1 MFDVPSIAAFCI
13 ESIDPGMASK
23 FFLKTFCYII
33 IIIIRRLGPLQCHAL
48 PDLLHP
54 TFCLPVPY
62 LDQFHGTLPS
72 DRTSVLLRLAGA
84 AAKVRLDSHHG
95 YAHGLGKG

>member
-1 MFDVPSIAAFCI
+1 VLNLLNVFTVWLPDFS
-13 ESIDPGMASK
+13 
-23 FFLKTFCYII
+23 LKPFVTLLLLLLLLLLLFIYSA
-33 IIIIRRLGPLQCHAL
+33 LGPLQCHAL
-48 PDLLHP
+48 PDLLSP

-62 LDQFHGTLPS
+62 LDQFYGTLPF

-84 AAKVRLDSHHG
+84 AAKVRLDSHRG